1 MIFPATTA
9 LVASLLALMFVGLSF
24 WVVLTRVSRN
34 TLFGTGDAVLQ
45 KRTSIQSNFAEY
57 VPYALVLIALLEALG
72 AAHGFVLGLLVVL
85 VVARLLHPFG
95 IYAAPGTPQMFACR
109 GGGTAGT
116 LLVIAVAAVA
126 LILRLA

>member
-9 LVASLLALMFVGLSF
+9 FVASLLALMFVALSF
-24 WVVLTRVSRN
+24 WVVLTRVSRQ

-72 AAHGFVLGLLVVL
+72 AAHGFVLGLLAVL

-95 IYAAPGTPQMFACR
+95 IYAAPGSPQLYACR
-109 GGGTAGT
+109 GGGTAAT